1 MQPVINIGGPP
12 QMLAGIEQWPQFSFE
27 RRNSQPRMI
36 NMPEPLPSEEVKQEP
51 VQFMQAEVQP
61 GQAEAQPIEVV

>member
-51 VQFMQAEVQP
+51 VQFM
-61 GQAEAQPIEVV
+61 